1 MSEIFTKE
9 SRTDFRLSK
18 LDVQK
23 GELEAV
29 ITSFKNYDV
38 VNDRILPG
46 ALDNFIKGFGG
57 SLPMLWQHS
66 QNDPV
71 GNWTDIQI
79 KGDLV
84 VAKGQIFPEVSKGA
98 DAMALISRGMVGAT
112 SIGFGSKN
120 YEQNEKG
127 GIDFKEIELVETSL
141 VLTPANPKAQILSAK
156 NEDGTIN
163 IKNLDKALAVA
174 GLSRNE
180 RRLVLSGKA
189 RELQEALRVE
199 TAKEQLISKLKL

>member
-1 MSEIFTKE
+1 M
-9 SRTDFRLSK
+9 
-18 LDVQK
+18 
-23 GELEAV
+23 
-29 ITSFKNYDV
+29 
-38 VNDRILPG
+38 
-46 ALDNFIKGFGG
+46 
-57 SLPMLWQHS
+57 
-66 QNDPV
+66 
-71 GNWTDIQI
+71 
-79 KGDLV
+79 
-84 VAKGQIFPEVSKGA
+84 
-98 DAMALISRGMVGAT
+98 
-112 SIGFGSKN
+112 
-120 YEQNEKG
+120 
-127 GIDFKEIELVETSL
+127 